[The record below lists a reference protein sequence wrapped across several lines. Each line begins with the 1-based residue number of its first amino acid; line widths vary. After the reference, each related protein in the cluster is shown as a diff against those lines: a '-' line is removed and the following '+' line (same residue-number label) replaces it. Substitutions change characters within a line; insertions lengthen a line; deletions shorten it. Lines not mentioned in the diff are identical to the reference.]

1 MRLAPSILSS
11 DLADLKGSAALLERG
26 GADLLHF
33 DVMDGH
39 FVPNLSFGI
48 PVLSALHKHTRLPI
62 DVHLMV
68 EEPDRLLD
76 EYLKAGAARIAV
88 HWEAVVHLDRVLS
101 RIREGGAQAGVA
113 VNPATPVELLVDV
126 LPRLDYVLL
135 MSVNPGF
142 GGQSF
147 LPVALDKARRLRDLI
162 RRLGVDGANIEIGMD
177 GGIDRDNIRQVV
189 TAGVDVCVVGSAIFS
204 APDPVA
210 TMSEL
215 RARAR
220 SETV

>member
-48 PVLSALHKHTRLPI
+48 PVLAALHKHTRLPL

-76 EYLKAGAARIAV
+76 QYLSAGAARVAV

-101 RIREGGAQAGVA
+101 RIREGGARAGVA
-113 VNPATPVELLVDV
+113 INPATPVELLVDV

-162 RRLGVDGANIEIGMD
+162 ARLGVAIEIEMD

-215 RARAR
+215 RSRAR

>member
-11 DLADLKGSAALLERG
+11 DLADLKGVLAVCEAG
-26 GADLLHF
+26 GADLVHF

-48 PVLSALHKHTRLPI
+48 PVLAALHRHTRLPL

-68 EEPDRLLD
+68 EAPDRLLGD
-76 EYLKAGAARIAV
+76 YLKAGAARVAV
-88 HWEAVVHLDRVLS
+88 HWEAVTHLDRVLAQ
-101 RIREGGAQAGVA
+101 IREGGAEAGVA
-113 VNPATPVELLVDV
+113 INPSTPVELLVDA
-126 LPRLDYVLL
+126 LPRLDYVLV

-142 GGQSF
+142 GGQTF
-147 LPVALDKARRLRDLI
+147 LSGALDKARRLRDLV
-162 RRLGVDGANIEIGMD
+162 RRLGVKVEIEMD
-177 GGIDRDNIRQVV
+177 GGIERDNIRQVV

-215 RARAR
+215 RRSAR

>member
-11 DLADLKGSAALLERG
+11 DLADLKGSAALLEAG

-48 PVLSALHKHTRLPI
+48 PVLAALHKHTRLPL

-76 EYLKAGAARIAV
+76 QYLSAGAARVAV

-162 RRLGVDGANIEIGMD
+162 ARLGVGNVEIEMD

-215 RARAR
+215 RSRAR

>member
-48 PVLSALHKHTRLPI
+48 PVLAALHKHTRLPL

-76 EYLKAGAARIAV
+76 QYLKAGASRIAV

-113 VNPATPVELLVDV
+113 INPATPVELLIDV

-147 LPVALDKARRLRDLI
+147 LPVALDKARRLRDLLA
-162 RRLGVDGANIEIGMD
+162 RLGVAVEIEMD